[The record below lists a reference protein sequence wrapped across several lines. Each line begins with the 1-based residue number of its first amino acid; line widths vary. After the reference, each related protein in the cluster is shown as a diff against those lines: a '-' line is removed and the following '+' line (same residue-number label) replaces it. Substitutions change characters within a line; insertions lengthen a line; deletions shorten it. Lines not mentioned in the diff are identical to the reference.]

1 MSRDLR
7 NNIKGSL
14 ERQEILTDLIFT
26 PRGATFPIYSLEIL
40 AVLKT

>member
-14 ERQEILTDLIFT
+14 ERQEILTDLNLTPGGVIF
-26 PRGATFPIYSLEIL
+26 RIYSLEIL

>member
-14 ERQEILTDLIFT
+14 ERQEILTDLISPEGASFRIY
-26 PRGATFPIYSLEIL
+26 PRQIL